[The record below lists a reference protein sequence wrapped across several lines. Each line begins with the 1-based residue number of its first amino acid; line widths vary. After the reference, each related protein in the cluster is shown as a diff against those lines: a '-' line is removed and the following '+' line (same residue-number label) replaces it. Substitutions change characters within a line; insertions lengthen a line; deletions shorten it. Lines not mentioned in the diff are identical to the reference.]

1 MAFVLAWGLR
11 FRTARSNQEHKQRQ
25 NRGVHWMIQSI
36 FPTKFALKFAVALAV
51 ALETAKAIAVQV
63 DLTISHSVIKAHCR

>member
-1 MAFVLAWGLR
+1 
-11 FRTARSNQEHKQRQ
+11 
-25 NRGVHWMIQSI
+25 MIQSI
-36 FPTKFALKFAVALAV
+36 FPTKFALKFAVALVV